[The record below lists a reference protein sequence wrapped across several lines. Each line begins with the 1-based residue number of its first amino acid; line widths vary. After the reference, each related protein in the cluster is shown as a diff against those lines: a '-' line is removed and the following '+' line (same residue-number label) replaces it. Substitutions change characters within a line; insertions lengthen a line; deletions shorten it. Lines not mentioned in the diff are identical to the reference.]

1 MVEVYSKVHEAIQDV
16 RPGEFFRISYRT
28 AIKPSKRRCNEN
40 LVDADCFNI
49 YKIVS
54 TTVRTGVAYS
64 NIRRVAQR
72 LEEKPVEKKQVTN
85 NWAWI
90 DRNTCKFNT
99 NTSKFYLC
107 CATIPQGGNCK
118 ISYLVEGKVP
128 GFEEGTIEM
137 SKDDFEHSFF
147 NEILNDSDKKQKA
160 PCEYFTVSFEN
171 ILSINGKE
179 LN

>member
-1 MVEVYSKVHEAIQDV
+1 MVKEYSRVHEAIKDI
-16 RPGEFFRISYRT
+16 RPGQFFRISYRT
-28 AIKPSKRRCNEN
+28 QIKPSKHRCNE
-40 LVDADCFNI
+40 L
-49 YKIVS
+49 
-54 TTVRTGVAYS
+54 RTGVAYNKIHS
-64 NIRRVAQR
+64 
-72 LEEKPVEKKQVTN
+72 VEKKKEKSEQKKPAIN

-107 CATIPQGGNCK
+107 CATVPNGSNYK
-118 ISYLVEGKVP
+118 INYIVESKVP
-128 GFEEGTIEM
+128 GFKEETIGM
-137 SKDDFEHSFF
+137 SKDTFEHSFF
-147 NEILNDSDKKQKA
+147 NEILNDSDKKSKV

>member
-1 MVEVYSKVHEAIQDV
+1 MVKEYSRVHEAIKDI
-16 RPGEFFRISYRT
+16 RPGQFFRISYRT
-28 AIKPSKRRCNEN
+28 QIKPSKHRCNEL

-49 YKIVS
+49 YKVVS
-54 TTVRTGVAYS
+54 TTVRTGVAYNKIHS
-64 NIRRVAQR
+64 
-72 LEEKPVEKKQVTN
+72 VEKKKEKSEQKKPAIN

-107 CATIPQGGNCK
+107 CATVPNGSNYK
-118 ISYLVEGKVP
+118 INYIVESKVP
-128 GFEEGTIEM
+128 GFKEETIEM
-137 SKDDFEHSFF
+137 SKDTFEHSFF
-147 NEILNDSDKKQKA
+147 NEILNDSDKKSKV